1 MNITNKYLTKKD
13 IQNIFLLMISIILF
27 IGILQWGYYLIKN
40 KKYKNRLT
48 ESFVIPPPSNPTVDL
63 PMNSRYTCENVCGP
77 MARCS
82 ITGEQC
88 SADIDCYG
96 CQPKEPPIIQSSS
109 IDVPRENDAGK
120 MSSNI
125 TPSYSTLTTDLGT
138 KAKLYQKGENIKPP
152 SYFKG
157 VNEWRNSYDAGMK
170 LYDTRYNP
178 SLSVNSTT
186 VSYPERPSMSGE
198 FTYKGPL
205 AANDFL

>member
-1 MNITNKYLTKKD
+1 MKITNKNIINKD
-13 IQNIFLLMISIILF
+13 VINIFLLILSILLF

-40 KKYKNRLT
+40 KGRFT

-63 PMNSRYTCENVCGP
+63 PMNSQYTCENVCGP

-96 CQPKEPPIIQSSS
+96 CQPKEPPIIQSNSS
-109 IDVPRENDAGK
+109 DVPGENDAGK
-120 MSSNI
+120 MSSI
-125 TPSYSTLTTDLGT
+125 TPSYSTLTTDIGS

-157 VNEWRNSYDAGMK
+157 VNEWRNSYDVGMK
-170 LYDTRYNP
+170 LYDKRYNP

-186 VSYPERPSMSGE
+186 IDYPARQTMTGE

-205 AANDFL
+205 ASNDFL